1 MNLKKKATIGL
12 KKLKLLLK
20 PNMETLTK
28 EPVTSQT
35 FAQKFNAVNPKSPWE
50 LQFRQEANKALT
62 QTELPTTRNENWRY
76 TRLTKLFNF
85 PFESINQTHNNST
98 FSNNLQAQIIDG
110 DYIENNII
118 NTNIKAL
125 NVITEI
131 ENNTEFV
138 TKHLGSLTKT
148 NPNYFTWLAQ
158 SKFTTGFFIHL
169 SKGNQTTQ
177 PLHVKVIANAN
188 NNGQNL
194 KHLILVEDNAS
205 VEINF
210 ELECNAQQ
218 FAFVNQTIEIICGQN
233 SKVTFN
239 QITYKAQNLHAINQI
254 YVLQNKNAHFQS
266 NQFQFGGSLI
276 RNFIQVTQQG
286 EHTETHLYGLNFG
299 KNNHHIDTQTF
310 INHALP
316 NGFSSELYRTVLN
329 HKATGVFNG
338 KVLVAQHAQKT
349 NAFQA
354 NNNILLT
361 DEATMNAKPELEI
374 YANDVKCSHG
384 STTGQLDE
392 NAMFYLQARGI
403 PKKTALQLL
412 VKAFSHEVAEKVQN
426 HAVKSQVDEFIDR
439 FFDQYEKQ

>member
-1 MNLKKKATIGL
+1 
-12 KKLKLLLK
+12 
-20 PNMETLTK
+20 
-28 EPVTSQT
+28 
-35 FAQKFNAVNPKSPWE
+35 
-50 LQFRQEANKALT
+50 
-62 QTELPTTRNENWRY
+62 
-76 TRLTKLFNF
+76 
-85 PFESINQTHNNST
+85 
-98 FSNNLQAQIIDG
+98 
-110 DYIENNII
+110 IENNII

-254 YVLQNKNAHFQS
+254 YVSQNK
-266 NQFQFGGSLI
+266 
-276 RNFIQVTQQG
+276 
-286 EHTETHLYGLNFG
+286 
-299 KNNHHIDTQTF
+299 
-310 INHALP
+310 
-316 NGFSSELYRTVLN
+316 
-329 HKATGVFNG
+329 
-338 KVLVAQHAQKT
+338 
-349 NAFQA
+349 
-354 NNNILLT
+354 
-361 DEATMNAKPELEI
+361 
-374 YANDVKCSHG
+374 
-384 STTGQLDE
+384 
-392 NAMFYLQARGI
+392 
-403 PKKTALQLL
+403 
-412 VKAFSHEVAEKVQN
+412 
-426 HAVKSQVDEFIDR
+426 
-439 FFDQYEKQ
+439 